1 MELRLSWLARLKR
14 NHALEHAT
22 IYVLSQRHWNLRVI
36 GRSDPWG
43 FTLIGQV
50 STEDIVAAAQE
61 ALARLQAGEKE
72 LAVHPH
78 CGTNLAVSA
87 LLASFSSF
95 IAMGGKSQSRWEK
108 LPRVLLATMGALLV
122 AQPLGL
128 WTQQHITTAPFLA
141 QAEIKSI
148 MLQKN
153 GRAPSHRIAVEYTA

>member
-1 MELRLSWLARLKR
+1 MRLSWLARLKR

-22 IYVLSQRHWNLRVI
+22 IYVLSQRYWNLRVI

-43 FTLIGQV
+43 FTLTGEV
-50 STEDIVAAAQE
+50 SAEVVALAAQE
-61 ALARLQAGEKE
+61 ALARLRAGEKE

-87 LLASFSSF
+87 LLASLSSF
-95 IAMGGKSQSRWEK
+95 VAMGGKSQSRWEK

-128 WTQQHITTAPFLA
+128 WTQQYVTTTPYLA
-141 QAEIKSI
+141 GAEIGGVTS
-148 MLQKN
+148 QRR
-153 GRAPSHRIAVEYTA
+153 GRVISHRIAVEYVE

>member
-1 MELRLSWLARLKR
+1 MELRPSWFARLKR

-43 FTLIGQV
+43 FTLTGEASV
-50 STEDIVAAAQE
+50 EEVTAAAHE
-61 ALARLQAGEKE
+61 ALTRLRAGEKE
-72 LAVHPH
+72 LAVHPR

-87 LLASFSSF
+87 LLAGLASF

-128 WTQQHITTAPFLA
+128 WTQQHITTTPLLA
-141 QAEIKSI
+141 SAQIKSI
-148 MLQKN
+148 TPQKT
-153 GRAPSHRIAVEYTA
+153 GHLTSHRIAVEYPA